1 MTNEIVNRE
10 SISSEVLFLCHFSE
24 RTMIFMGLLSGLFRI
39 RGAPKDSTAG
49 SAYRFLW
56 AAAAPA
62 NMYAKKDKIQ
72 VSYFDT
78 ETLGVRETEMY
89 ITGFKSKLEKDKA
102 TAGFAVCR
110 LILILLLFYSCLDFT
125 QNLGKT
131 RLL

>member
-1 MTNEIVNRE
+1 MPFFRKDDDFYGTFKRI
-10 SISSEVLFLCHFSE
+10 ISEQRCSQ
-24 RTMIFMGLLSGLFRI
+24 GQYSGQCL
-39 RGAPKDSTAG
+39 PT
-49 SAYRFLW
+49 LW